1 MSEICFW
8 DFLVLLEAS
17 RTFHKLNNVN
27 KKLTK
32 RYKDKYL
39 AVMNA
44 NPRNSLRY
52 TALTFTT
59 ITYLIDKYIVGN
71 KFIDSLPRMIVYPVL
86 KYLLYFEYQ
95 IQKLFARNRSNNLFV
110 YTKKVKRL
118 PRENPNE
125 KSSRKRSLRGYVM
138 QNRQP
143 IKEAGG
149 LEKVREL
156 LRTGL

>member
-1 MSEICFW
+1 
-8 DFLVLLEAS
+8 LLEAS

-27 KKLTK
+27 KELTK
-32 RYKDKYL
+32 KYKKKNL
-39 AVMNA
+39 AVKNA

-59 ITYLIDKYIVGN
+59 ITYLIDKYCVGS
-71 KFIDSLPRMIVYPVL
+71 KLFDSLPRVIVYPIV

-95 IQKLFARNRSNNLFV
+95 IQKLFARNKSNNLFV

-118 PRENPNE
+118 PRENINE

-138 QNRQP
+138 KNRRP
-143 IKEAGG
+143 LNETSD
-149 LEKVREL
+149 LEKVRDL
-156 LRTGL
+156 LRIGL

>member
-1 MSEICFW
+1 M
-8 DFLVLLEAS
+8 
-17 RTFHKLNNVN
+17 K
-27 KKLTK
+27 
-32 RYKDKYL
+32 
-39 AVMNA
+39 A

-59 ITYLIDKYIVGN
+59 ITYLIDKYCVGN
-71 KFIDSLPRMIVYPVL
+71 KFFDSLPRMIVYPIV

-110 YTKKVKRL
+110 YSKKVKRL
-118 PRENPNE
+118 PKENPKE
-125 KSSRKRSLRGYVM
+125 RSSRKRSLRGYVM
-138 QNRQP
+138 QSRQP
-143 IKEAGG
+143 IKETGG